1 MKLKK
6 SSGSKMSKA
15 RREIADQIQPGPST
29 GQMVGMVVGA
39 IVTVAIAAFAIT
51 SMMTSEEQMK

>member
-15 RREIADQIQPGPST
+15 RREIADQTQPGPST